1 MLSSLL
7 FCLAFAGQPSFSPE
21 LPYRTA
27 YEVVLYDE
35 LLSTTATVVEL
46 QKDKRVLTAKVLR
59 LTGDLDDAEKA
70 ILRSYAREEQLS
82 LALVAVS
89 DRADFYRTVA
99 TAGIGAAVG
108 LAVALIV
115 VVIAP

>member
-7 FCLAFAGQPSFSPE
+7 FCLALAGQPTLPPE

-59 LTGDLDDAEKA
+59 LEGDLFDAEKA
-70 ILRSYAREEQLS
+70 IEAGFYREERLS
-82 LALVAVS
+82 EALVSAEGE
-89 DRADFYRTVA
+89 AGFYRVVA
-99 TAGIGAAVG
+99 GAGVGAAVG
-108 LAVALIV
+108 LVVALIV